1 MMRRISSSLLLGAT
15 VAAVGFGGK
24 SFAAQAVDFTKEIQ
38 PIFANR
44 CYECH
49 GDKKQKSGFRLD
61 EKKVAF
67 AGGESGKAAI
77 VPGQSSDSSL
87 IKHITSID
95 KDEKMPPKGEP
106 LSADQIALLKAWIDG
121 GANWPETADS
131 REAAQKR
138 HWGFKPP
145 VKPEVPKVGKTA
157 SVRTPVDN
165 FILARLEKENLR
177 PSPGAEKVTLL
188 RRLYLDLIGLP
199 PTPQQVDAFLSD
211 RSTDAYKKVVEE
223 LLASQHYG
231 ERWGRHWLDA
241 ARYADSDGYEKDMS
255 REAWAYRD
263 YVMRALNRDLPYN
276 QFIIKQIAGDELSN
290 ATQDQVVA
298 TGFLR
303 NSMVNMEGAIDPEQF
318 RMDAMFDRMDCIGK
332 AVLGLTIQC
341 AQCHNHKYDPITQEE
356 YYRLFAF
363 INNDHEARPA
373 VYPADDLAQTVKLH
387 KQMAELEAGLKK
399 RERGWEKKM
408 DDWESQVASNQ
419 PSWQVVWPLE
429 HVG

>member
-1 MMRRISSSLLLGAT
+1 MMRRISSSLLFGAT
-15 VAAVGFGGK
+15 VAAVGFVGK

-49 GDKKQKSGFRLD
+49 GEKKQKSGFRLD

-77 VPGQSSDSSL
+77 IPGQSSESGL

-138 HWGFKPP
+138 HWGFKAS

-165 FILARLEKENLR
+165 FILARLEKEKLR
-177 PSPGAEKVTLL
+177 PSPEAEKVTLL

-241 ARYADSDGYEKDMS
+241 ARYADSDGDEKDMS

-276 QFIIKQIAGDELSN
+276 QFIIEQIAGDELPN

-318 RMDAMFDRMDCIGK
+318 RMEGLFDRMDALGK
-332 AVLGLTIQC
+332 AVMGLTIQC
-341 AQCHNHKYDPITQEE
+341 AQCHTHKFDPISHEE
-356 YYRLFAF
+356 YYKLFAF
-363 INNDHEARPA
+363 LNNDDEPA
-373 VYPADDLAQTVKLH
+373 AVVYTPEELRKVAAIHQRTKEVQADLKHVTPDWSEK
-387 KQMAELEAGLKK
+387 MAKWEAGLKGSP
-399 RERGWEKKM
+399 E
-408 DDWESQVASNQ
+408 
-419 PSWQVVWPLE
+419 
-429 HVG
+429 